1 MAADYLARKDV
12 QSRNRPVSALGR
24 PSPRECT
31 RLHSRPDLVWGRS
44 GEKARSLAAALVGR
58 GLPAEPCEDIESGFR
73 LADEVSS
80 VTAPTKPIVRGGWL
94 RERSHLDLIGAFKP
108 EMRESDTAAI
118 TGARVLVDGRAGA
131 ILAGDL
137 AQPIAEGAFFV
148 EDIVA
153 DLTELAQG
161 HPGRRNED
169 NRTVFKSAGLSQ
181 EDLAAAMKVVRR

>member
-1 MAADYLARKDV
+1 
-12 QSRNRPVSALGR
+12 
-24 PSPRECT
+24 
-31 RLHSRPDLVWGRS
+31 
-44 GEKARSLAAALVGR
+44 
-58 GLPAEPCEDIESGFR
+58 
-73 LADEVSS
+73 
-80 VTAPTKPIVRGGWL
+80 
-94 RERSHLDLIGAFKP
+94 
-108 EMRESDTAAI
+108 MRESDTAAI